1 MRISMTKKILHIL
14 FVILIS
20 LSILPQ
26 RYVQAQNVF
35 ESIVSFDK
43 VVHDFGDI
51 LLSDGSQK
59 CTFTFKNVG
68 PEPIV
73 VHNVLTS
80 CGCTEPEWTKAPVRS
95 GESGTIDV
103 TFTNDQGPY
112 PFNKSITVYV
122 SGLSKPVVLRLKGV
136 AHDKAKSLSELFP
149 VAAGVIGFHDAVVS
163 IGQIE
168 QGLARSIE
176 IEIANTS
183 SREAKVSFSDCT
195 PGLTVAIAENTIA
208 PKSKARVVCVVD
220 TKATD
225 GEKWG
230 HTPFTF
236 TTTVNGQK
244 YEKVITI
251 EALIK
256 ENFTDL
262 TEGQRRAAALPQFES
277 SSVDFGKVK
286 AGQQLET
293 VFEVKNIGRE
303 PLRIYKVDV
312 PVSSIGVSFPEAE
325 LPQGEEAELKVSVK
339 AEDKSGEQMH
349 ILTLITNSPT
359 RPIINLFVIY
369 TVQ

>member
-1 MRISMTKKILHIL
+1 MNSFKKILYTVLLGI
-14 FVILIS
+14 IS
-20 LSILPQ
+20 LLILPQ
-26 RYVQAQNVF
+26 KYALAQNVF
-35 ESIVSFDK
+35 ENTVSFDK

-51 LLSDGSQK
+51 LLSDGTQH

-68 PEPIV
+68 QEPIV

-80 CGCTEPEWTKAPVRS
+80 CGCTEPEWTKAPIRP
-95 GESGTIDV
+95 GESGKIDV

-122 SGLSKPVVLRLKGV
+122 SGLSKPIVLRLKGV

-149 VAAGVIGFHDAVVS
+149 VAAGAIGFHDALVS

-183 SREAKVSFSDCT
+183 SRETKVSLSDCT
-195 PGLTVAIAENTIA
+195 PGLTVSMSSYTVA
-208 PKSKARVVCVVD
+208 PKSKARIVCVVD

-236 TTTVNGQK
+236 TITVNGQK
-244 YEKVITI
+244 YSKVVTV
-251 EALIK
+251 EAIIK
-256 ENFTDL
+256 ENFSDL

-286 AGQQLET
+286 AGQHLET
-293 VFEVKNIGRE
+293 EFVVKNIGRE
-303 PLRIYKVDV
+303 ALKIYKADV
-312 PVSSIGVSFPEAE
+312 PTGSITVQLPQGE
-325 LPQGEEAELKVSVK
+325 LPQGENAELKVDVT
-339 AEDKSGEQMH
+339 AEAAIGEQMH

-369 TVQ
+369 TVE